1 MIIPEKLERG
11 DEIRIISPSSNFE
24 RIGGINANKEA
35 QEKLEK
41 LGFKVTYSKNVEKT
55 DIIGS
60 SSIKNRIDDL
70 HKAFS
75 DKNVKAI
82 LTTIGGFNS
91 NELLP
96 YINYEL
102 IRKNPKIICGY
113 SDITALNN
121 AITAKTGLV
130 TYIGPHFS
138 SFKMQELQEYQT
150 NNFLSAC
157 ASNTKTKLSASNFY
171 SDDEWFI
178 LNKSRNLIHNSWKYY
193 TAGITQG
200 PAYVGNL
207 NTFILLQ
214 GTEYQPNLNDSIL
227 FVESSEDNDYK
238 DFARNLAALLQ
249 VAKNP
254 KGLVIG
260 RFPKVTGMTEEILL
274 SILNK
279 HPILKEIPVIYN
291 VNLGHTQP
299 IFTFP
304 IGQETTLNA
313 DKLKLNI

>member
-1 MIIPEKLERG
+1 MILPEKLKRG

-70 HKAFS
+70 HRAFS

-82 LTTIGGFNS
+82 FTTIGGFNS

-96 YINYEL
+96 YIDYEL

-121 AITAKTGLV
+121 AITTKTGLV

-138 SFKMQELQEYQT
+138 SFKMRELQEYQT
-150 NNFLSAC
+150 NNFLSVC
-157 ASNTKTKLSASNFY
+157 ASNTETELSASNFY

-178 LNKSRNLIHNSWKYY
+178 LNKSRNLIHNSWKCY
-193 TAGITQG
+193 TAGIIQG

-227 FVESSEDNDYK
+227 FVESSEDNNYK

-291 VNLGHTQP
+291 VNFGHTQP

-304 IGQETTLNA
+304 IGQEITLNA